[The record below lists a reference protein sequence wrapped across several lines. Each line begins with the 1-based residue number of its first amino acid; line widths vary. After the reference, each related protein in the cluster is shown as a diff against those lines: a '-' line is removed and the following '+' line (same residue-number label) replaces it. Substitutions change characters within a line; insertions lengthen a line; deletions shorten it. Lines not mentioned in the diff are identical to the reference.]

1 MKPRKEDLLFLS
13 NYAKDYSSTNNY
25 EDNKQYIEIPGYIA
39 SYFETRKQISPIS
52 DERTLKI
59 KELID
64 NNKNAKFSCPK
75 LSILYKDKYGDY
87 ISKTVLNEILRN
99 RLKFRYLKTIVKND
113 VLLTK
118 ESIKATFFV
127 LKVLIRH
134 IKLGGTIIYLD
145 ESTFTTV
152 NNNYKAWRQQN
163 AQLFQS
169 IKDNGKVNLLSA
181 ISSLKLFHW
190 KLYKE
195 NTTSELFKDFF
206 SEMISSLNEEEKKT
220 ALFFLDNASIHST
233 LEMMTFYQEKK

>member
-59 KELID
+59 KELIV
-64 NNKNAKFSCPK
+64 NNKNAKFSCRK
-75 LSILYKDKYGDY
+75 LSILYKDKCDY
-87 ISKTVLNEILRN
+87 ISKTVANEILRN
-99 RLKFRYLKTIVKND
+99 KLKFRYLKTIVKND

-118 ESIKATFFV
+118 ENIKATLFV

-206 SEMISSLNEEEKKT
+206 QK
-220 ALFFLDNASIHST
+220 
-233 LEMMTFYQEKK
+233 